1 MDANG
6 PSIGKPESTGP
17 SNQSGRAKRA
27 RRPPKEGSMMARDRL
42 YRRARPATLKTRAG
56 VAAAVLAGGGAIGVG
71 ALLATS
77 HPAAPTASPAGYAN
91 RLSNEGNMLSAA
103 MSDWSWSRQ
112 GTYSQLAQ
120 LTSARGF
127 SQTSQHGK
135 MLAIQRGIVFYAN
148 HRFLILQSAN
158 GSLHLWLLSGATKFQ
173 NVSNTAAGTAALTA
187 STSATQQAM
196 QSGNMTPATTL
207 LAGSP
212 ATAASMLTP
221 TATPQT
227 VTVQVANTDLTV
239 TVTITRSTA
248 TVSQTATTPANA
260 MPAWRPSTYTQNAWR
275 ATSSIARG
283 DLAVVVGARS
293 HGTLHAQLV
302 LFTPLSSNPLGGTTG
317 TTGTT
322 GTAGSTAGGPVHW

>member
-1 MDANG
+1 
-6 PSIGKPESTGP
+6 
-17 SNQSGRAKRA
+17 
-27 RRPPKEGSMMARDRL
+27 MMARDRL
-42 YRRARPATLKTRAG
+42 YRKTRPATPKARAG
-56 VAAAVLAGGGAIGVG
+56 VAAAVLAGGGAIGAA

-77 HPAAPTASPAGYAN
+77 HAAAPTASPAAYAN
-91 RLSNEGNMLSAA
+91 RMSNEGSMLSAA
-103 MSDWSWSRQ
+103 MSDWSRSRQ

-120 LTSARGF
+120 LTAARGF
-127 SQTSQHGK
+127 SQATHHGQT
-135 MLAIQRGIVFYAN
+135 LAVQRGIVFYAN

-173 NVSNTAAGTAALTA
+173 NVSATAAGTAALTA

-196 QSGNMTPATTL
+196 QSGNMMPATML

-260 MPAWRPSTYTQNAWR
+260 TPAWSPSTYTQNAWQ
-275 ATSSIARG
+275 ATGSIARG

-302 LFTPLSSNPLGGTTG
+302 LFTPLSSNVMNGTTG

-322 GTAGSTAGGPVHW
+322 GSTAGGPVHW